1 MHNLLDNPNT
11 FFFFF
16 FWTCRDGRSSPRQPR
31 KISSLSPFFTAAL
44 LTKCLPLSSSF
55 EFLYSPQA
63 SPPLN
68 VILIMSLVAKS
79 SKCLFKKIKFP
90 SQISNP
96 PDDSLLSS
104 YSSFLAP
111 PPNSDPAPTPWSQP
125 CPVPSLLSRW

>member
-16 FWTCRDGRSSPRQPR
+16 GPVGMGGVLQGSRG
-31 KISSLSPFFTAAL
+31 KSLSPFFTAAL

-68 VILIMSLVAKS
+68 VILIMSLVAKN
-79 SKCLFKKIKFP
+79 SKCFFKKIKFP